1 MHYIDELE
9 VNGQKLYRVPVAS
22 LKDLGLDAAEV
33 TRLTLVAVKS
43 YHKQQVKLF
52 CAAMR
57 ANVTRH
63 ADACL
68 LAQWSSKAQ
77 RAERVVA
84 GSPTAADTEILSSE
98 CLHRDLGET
107 PEQLATKQNDK
118 NVAQA
123 KKMSLID
130 GVEKATVLKIDGLS
144 EVELAPAMIEMKI
157 RLKGLLAG

>member
-1 MHYIDELE
+1 MHYVDELE
-9 VNGQKLYRVPVAS
+9 VNGQKYYRVPTAG
-22 LKDLGLDAAEV
+22 LKELGVEAAEV
-33 TRLTLVAVKS
+33 ARLTLIAVRAH
-43 YHKQQVKLF
+43 HKQEVKLF

-84 GSPTAADTEILSSE
+84 GNPTAADTEILSSE

-107 PEQLATKQNDK
+107 PEQLAAKQNDK
-118 NVAQA
+118 NIAQA
-123 KKMSLID
+123 KNMSLID
-130 GVEKATVLKIDGLS
+130 GVEKAMVVKIDGLS
-144 EVELAPAMIEMKI
+144 EAELAPALIEMKI